1 MGIGMALVAFAIVGT
16 VLAGITGI
24 VIAFITA
31 LITRGAP
38 KRRNAIIAAI
48 FFPFACLGR
57 CGAIFGF
64 QAIMNEDFFHRDA
77 GLGDAWQCPLP
88 NGYGILMIDTTD
100 YGWAYNPKTQPA
112 RGVSEQEDAP
122 FSVRLLQVDRNY
134 FLGRLDSKAGERESA
149 NTQRIDAYFLI
160 DTDTNKRLNFPD
172 YQSLQVAFEPLGIR
186 LNLEPIA
193 TVYRRYRFTWFDV
206 IADLLFIL
214 PCVVTSIFLVRWILG
229 LRNIQVSSTILA

>member
-88 NGYGILMIDTTD
+88 NGYGILMIDTTA
-100 YGWAYNPKTQPA
+100 GHTTLKRSLHAEFRSRKML
-112 RGVSEQEDAP
+112 R
-122 FSVRLLQVDRNY
+122 SVCGFFR
-134 FLGRLDSKAGERESA
+134 
-149 NTQRIDAYFLI
+149 
-160 DTDTNKRLNFPD
+160 
-172 YQSLQVAFEPLGIR
+172 
-186 LNLEPIA
+186 
-193 TVYRRYRFTWFDV
+193 
-206 IADLLFIL
+206 
-214 PCVVTSIFLVRWILG
+214 
-229 LRNIQVSSTILA
+229 